1 MAAVGKSGLLDGL
14 RFRQQQKSA
23 DREGGGGEEFR
34 SLVSAS
40 MLGTVDVEGGRSRVA
55 TEEEEEGRGWQKFLF
70 LLPLLPAGLH
80 HPSHFHP
87 EVEEERGETLE
98 ERGEKVAPPSHPG
111 SDEERERERERE
123 IVAADED
130 DE

>member
-55 TEEEEEGRGWQKFLF
+55 TEEEGRMAKVSPPPPPSPRWPPSSFSLSSGGGRGEGRDPRRKRRESCSAAASW
-70 LLPLLPAGLH
+70 
-80 HPSHFHP
+80 
-87 EVEEERGETLE
+87 ER
-98 ERGEKVAPPSHPG
+98 RRK
-111 SDEERERERERE
+111 RERERE